1 MRERERKKEGGG
13 GGGETDTDRDTETE
27 RDREFSM
34 RLLCYRLVCTL
45 RRHYSVATVE
55 RPRFCYY
62 LFRLFVVVVG
72 LLSFGG
78 GGGGAVYPFY
88 M

>member
-1 MRERERKKEGGG
+1 MRERERKRGGG
-13 GGGETDTDRDTETE
+13 GRPTQTETRRQRE
-27 RDREFSM
+27 TEFSM